1 MTSRSPSLCA
11 ALALALLGSAASCS
25 TEELE
30 DKAKQA
36 GDKAK
41 QAGAEAL
48 EKGKE
53 LGEQAGEKGKELGE
67 KGKELAGEAG
77 EKGKELAG
85 RAKDGVASWWDDEAP
100 SSGELSDRAKSL
112 LDGALP
118 ENGVEAALA
127 RGTQMAPVALEI
139 GKAVHGAIDSDTKIE
154 PIIQKVDDPD
164 AQAELDAKIA
174 GMPRVETIEGVSVG
188 FKDMTQY
195 DSGGRT
201 SESSYLVLWRK
212 DDRLLGFVYHSR
224 QRISIDKLV
233 GEAPRLIKLVQ
244 GAL

>member
-1 MTSRSPSLCA
+1 MMSRSPSRCA

-48 EKGKE
+48 ETSKE
-53 LGEQAGEKGKELGE
+53 LGEQAGEKGRELGE
-67 KGKELAGEAG
+67 KGRA
-77 EKGKELAG
+77 LAG
-85 RAKDGVASWWDDEAP
+85 RAKEGVEDWWSGEAP
-100 SSGELSDRAKSL
+100 SSGELSDRAKTL

-139 GKAVHGAIDSDTKIE
+139 GKAVHDAIDSDTRVE

-233 GEAPRLIKLVQ
+233 AEAPRLVKLVQ

>member
-1 MTSRSPSLCA
+1 MRSA
-11 ALALALLGSAASCS
+11 ALALLLLGAAASCS
-25 TEELE
+25 KEELE

-41 QAGAEAL
+41 QAGADAL

-53 LGEQAGEKGKELGE
+53 LGEQAGEKS
-67 KGKELAGEAG
+67 
-77 EKGKELAG
+77 KELAG
-85 RAKDGVASWWDDEAP
+85 RAKDGVEDWWSGEAP
-100 SSGELSDRAKSL
+100 SSGELSDRAKTL
-112 LDGALP
+112 LDAALP

-127 RGTQMAPVALEI
+127 RGTQLAPVALEI

-201 SESSYLVLWRK
+201 SESAYLVLWRK

-224 QRISIDKLV
+224 QRISLDKLV
-233 GEAPRLIKLVQ
+233 ADAPRLIKLVQ

>member
-1 MTSRSPSLCA
+1 MRSA
-11 ALALALLGSAASCS
+11 ALALLLLGAAASCS
-25 TEELE
+25 KEELE

-41 QAGAEAL
+41 QAGADAL

-53 LGEQAGEKGKELGE
+53 LGEQAGEKS
-67 KGKELAGEAG
+67 
-77 EKGKELAG
+77 KELAG
-85 RAKDGVASWWDDEAP
+85 RAKDGVEDWWSGEAP
-100 SSGELSDRAKSL
+100 SSGELSDRAKTL
-112 LDGALP
+112 LDAALP

-127 RGTQMAPVALEI
+127 RGTQLAPVALEI

-233 GEAPRLIKLVQ
+233 AEAPRLVKLVQ

>member
-1 MTSRSPSLCA
+1 MRSA
-11 ALALALLGSAASCS
+11 TLALLLLGAAASCS
-25 TEELE
+25 KDELE

-53 LGEQAGEKGKELGE
+53 LGEQAGEKS
-67 KGKELAGEAG
+67 
-77 EKGKELAG
+77 KELAG
-85 RAKDGVASWWDDEAP
+85 RAKDGVEDWWSDEAP
-100 SSGELSDRAKSL
+100 SSGELSDRAKTL

-127 RGTQMAPVALEI
+127 RGTQLAPAALEI
-139 GKAVHGAIDSDTKIE
+139 GKAIHGAIDSDTKIE
-154 PIIQKVDDPD
+154 PIIQKVDDQG

-201 SESSYLVLWRK
+201 SESAYLVLWRK

-233 GEAPRLIKLVQ
+233 AEAPRLIKLVQ

>member
-1 MTSRSPSLCA
+1 MRRA
-11 ALALALLGSAASCS
+11 ALALVLLGLTGTMASCS

-41 QAGAEAL
+41 QAGVEAL

-53 LGEQAGEKGKELGE
+53 LGEQAGEKS
-67 KGKELAGEAG
+67 
-77 EKGKELAG
+77 KELAG
-85 RAKDGVASWWDDEAP
+85 RAKDGVEDWWSGEAP
-100 SSGELSDRAKSL
+100 SSGELSDRAKTL
-112 LDGALP
+112 LDAALP

-127 RGTQMAPVALEI
+127 RGTQLAPVALEI

-154 PIIQKVDDPD
+154 PIIQKVDDPG

-201 SESSYLVLWRK
+201 SESAYLVLWRK

-224 QRISIDKLV
+224 QRISLDKLV
-233 GEAPRLIKLVQ
+233 ADAPRLVKLVQ

>member
-1 MTSRSPSLCA
+1 MRRA
-11 ALALALLGSAASCS
+11 ALALVLLGLPSTLASCS

-48 EKGKE
+48 EKAEE
-53 LGEQAGEKGKELGE
+53 LGEQAGEKSKA
-67 KGKELAGEAG
+67 LAEQAG
-77 EKGKELAG
+77 EKSKALAG
-85 RAKDGVASWWDDEAP
+85 KAKDGVEGWWSGEAP
-100 SSGELSDRAKSL
+100 SSGELSDRAKTM
-112 LDGALP
+112 LDAALP

-127 RGTQMAPVALEI
+127 RGTQLAPVALEI
-139 GKAVHGAIDSDTKIE
+139 GKAVHEAIDSDTKIE
-154 PIIQKVDDPD
+154 PIIQKVDDQD
-164 AQAELDAKIA
+164 AQAELDAKIS

-201 SESSYLVLWRK
+201 SESAYLVLWRK

-224 QRISIDKLV
+224 QRISIDTLIAD
-233 GEAPRLIKLVQ
+233 APRLIKLVQ

>member
-1 MTSRSPSLCA
+1 MRSA
-11 ALALALLGSAASCS
+11 ALALLLLGAAASCS
-25 TEELE
+25 KEELE

-41 QAGAEAL
+41 QAGADAL

-53 LGEQAGEKGKELGE
+53 LGEQAGEKS
-67 KGKELAGEAG
+67 
-77 EKGKELAG
+77 KELAG
-85 RAKDGVASWWDDEAP
+85 RAKDGVEDWWSGEAP
-100 SSGELSDRAKSL
+100 SSGELSDRAKTL
-112 LDGALP
+112 LDAALP

-127 RGTQMAPVALEI
+127 RGTQLAPVALEI

-201 SESSYLVLWRK
+201 SESAYLVLWRK

-224 QRISIDKLV
+224 QRISLDKLV
-233 GEAPRLIKLVQ
+233 ADAPRIIKLVQ

>member
-1 MTSRSPSLCA
+1 MRSA
-11 ALALALLGSAASCS
+11 ALALVLLGAAASCS
-25 TEELE
+25 KEELE

-41 QAGAEAL
+41 QAGADAL

-53 LGEQAGEKGKELGE
+53 LGEQAGEKSK
-67 KGKELAGEAG
+67 A
-77 EKGKELAG
+77 LAG
-85 RAKDGVASWWDDEAP
+85 RAKDGVEDWWSGEAP
-100 SSGELSDRAKSL
+100 SSGELSDRAKTL
-112 LDGALP
+112 LDAALP

-127 RGTQMAPVALEI
+127 RGTQLAPVALEI

-154 PIIQKVDDPD
+154 PIIQKVDDQG

-201 SESSYLVLWRK
+201 SESAYLVLWRK

-224 QRISIDKLV
+224 QRISLDKLV
-233 GEAPRLIKLVQ
+233 TDAPRLIKLVQ